1 MFDRVETVAR
11 TCFRYMHPVV
21 AFGIQLTLLVLEWL
35 PLLTLRSW
43 HRLHALAPDQ
53 VRALFGK
60 LVESRLGAVRLSMVG
75 LRAVVLGA
83 YFDQDEV
90 HRAIGYAPFPF
101 MEERVLLRR
110 SLLRGIAQSAQL
122 ATPTSKPVAAE

>member
-1 MFDRVETVAR
+1 
-11 TCFRYMHPVV
+11 MHP
-21 AFGIQLTLLVLEWL
+21 ALAWGIQLTLLVLEWL
-35 PLLTLRSW
+35 PLFTLRW
-43 HRLHALAPDQ
+43 HRLHALAPEQ

-90 HRAIGYAPFPF
+90 HRAIGHAPVPF
-101 MEERVLLRR
+101 MEGRVLLRR
-110 SLLRGIAQSAQL
+110 SLLRRVAQSAQL
-122 ATPTSKPVAAE
+122 TAPANKPVAAE